1 MPQNPN
7 FNLEADTV
15 GSIFKNVGVLM
26 ADGAETYNN
35 TILGAYYDS
44 AEKTKGLY
52 VILPNSEIK
61 YFEIDSAEIFPQN
74 GGNIIRFDLNN
85 VSYML
90 RNIMDE
96 DGAWISDLK
105 VELPV
110 EALQSRVMYESTPA
124 LDKYLGTELGEQL
137 PFFESVFAYVAD
149 ESKSIALLL
158 YLSTA
163 GAYSRENFE
172 WKPID
177 LDESFLD
184 NLLAIQL
191 DDDKVASLVAKF
203 DSNRG
208 ILTVSEVEQASSTPS
223 E

>member
-105 VELPV
+105 VELPI